1 MARVD
6 TLGMLSSNAHQ
17 AFDALTWDVGVAV
30 DTDAGCKTSGALP
43 SPGASSYPQSWLD
56 LAFALS
62 TDFRSEDSSSAL
74 KHALVG
80 GEGDVYSTT
89 LQKLPFPTKKE
100 VREEKGRRK
109 GQGGHEADSGSML
122 MKAVVASYVI
132 IIVFCFQGLFLW
144 LLL

>member
-1 MARVD
+1 
-6 TLGMLSSNAHQ
+6 MLSSSAHK

-30 DTDAGCKTSGALP
+30 DTDAGCKTLGAL
-43 SPGASSYPQSWLD
+43 SAPGASSFPQSWLD

-62 TDFRSEDSSSAL
+62 TDFSSENSSSVL

-80 GEGDVYSTT
+80 GGGRDVYSTT
-89 LQKLPFPTKKE
+89 LQKLPFSTKKE
-100 VREEKGRRK
+100 VRGEKGRRK

-132 IIVFCFQGLFLW
+132 ITVFCFQGLFLW

>member
-6 TLGMLSSNAHQ
+6 TLGLLSSNAHQ

-62 TDFRSEDSSSAL
+62 ADFRSEDSSSAL
-74 KHALVG
+74 KYALVG
-80 GEGDVYSTT
+80 GGGCILYYPPETS
-89 LQKLPFPTKKE
+89 LPYQERSQRRERKKE
-100 VREEKGRRK
+100 GAGR
-109 GQGGHEADSGSML
+109 A
-122 MKAVVASYVI
+122 
-132 IIVFCFQGLFLW
+132 
-144 LLL
+144 

>member
-80 GEGDVYSTT
+80 GGGMYTLLPSRNFPSLPRKKSEKRKEEGRGREGM
-89 LQKLPFPTKKE
+89 KPT
-100 VREEKGRRK
+100 
-109 GQGGHEADSGSML
+109 QAP
-122 MKAVVASYVI
+122 
-132 IIVFCFQGLFLW
+132 C
-144 LLL
+144 